1 MSQNFAIEKDGTLRI
16 FRLIKKGSKTRYG
29 GGGTT
34 TKNRTVSARCD
45 EFKKPQLLGFI
56 QKHFGKRVDDTVEV
70 VVQKPLGKLTNKE
83 LCAYLKQRVASR
95 NNNAT
100 VRKIKETLNE
110 RAQANLAK
118 YAKYRAGATSGT
130 RRAHMKERYN
140 ALAKE
145 RAYPTRRATCKE
157 LSRKQIAR
165 LLGEKY
171 SSSKHASKREMCRRA
186 QDLKRR
192 GIISYP
198 AYANRDKKIDRK
210 EMKRKIKAATATAQK
225 KRKRAAANSN
235 SNQSNKSRQPK
246 HIRFNN
252 SN

>member
-56 QKHFGKRVDDTVEV
+56 QKHFGKKVDDTVEV

-95 NNNAT
+95 NNNNAA

-110 RAQANLAK
+110 RARETLAQ
-118 YAKYRAGATSGT
+118 YTKYRAGATPGT

-140 ALAKE
+140 ALANANV

-165 LLGEKY
+165 LLGEKF
-171 SSSKHASKREMCRRA
+171 SPTKHASKRKMCRRA
-186 QDLKRR
+186 QGLKRR

-210 EMKRKIKAATATAQK
+210 EMKRKIEAATATAQK

-235 SNQSNKSRQPK
+235 SNQSREPK
-246 HIRFNN
+246 HIRFK
-252 SN
+252 